1 LLVEATKFT
10 KRTLTNEGG
19 KDMRKLVLI
28 PALILGAWITVN
40 NPFSNTY
47 VASLKTETL
56 AVAGQENSLITEIE
70 TKAKEYEVEPS
81 NARKDPVWKAIPG
94 YNGLKVDVD
103 ESYKKMKKEGKF
115 SPEKLVYKQVPPE
128 VHLSDLPPMAIY
140 KGHPEK
146 PMVSFIINVA
156 WGNEYLSGMLA
167 TLKKHNVTAS
177 FFLEGRWV
185 KNNPGMAKM
194 IAEAGHE
201 IGNHSYTHPN
211 MKQLSPSEIND
222 EIKRTDDVIEAV
234 TGMKT
239 KWFAPPSGYY
249 KDEVV
254 EIAAAHKL
262 GTVMWSVD
270 TIDWQKPSPEKLI
283 NRVMGKVHNGAM
295 ILMHPTE
302 STSASLDQ
310 LITQIKDKDLQIG
323 TVSDMLSENRV
334 LSKKMKE

>member
-1 LLVEATKFT
+1 
-10 KRTLTNEGG
+10 
-19 KDMRKLVLI
+19 MRKFILI
-28 PALILGAWITVN
+28 SVMLIAGWTMVN
-40 NPFSNTY
+40 NPFSHTY
-47 VASLKTETL
+47 VTGLKTGAL
-56 AVAGQENSLITEIE
+56 AVAGNENSLMSEIE
-70 TKAKEYEVEPS
+70 MKAKEYEIEPS
-81 NARKDPVWKAIPG
+81 DARKDPVWKVIPG
-94 YNGLKVDVD
+94 YNGLKVDV
-103 ESYKKMKKEGKF
+103 KKSFNKMEKEGKF
-115 SPEKLVYKQVPPE
+115 DPEKLVFKQVPPQI
-128 VHLSDLPPMAIY
+128 HLSDLPPMAIY

-194 IAEAGHE
+194 IADAGHE
-201 IGNHSYTHPN
+201 IGNHSFTHPN
-211 MKQLSPSEIND
+211 MKQLSAPKINEEIS
-222 EIKRTDDVIEAV
+222 RTNEVIEAV
-234 TGMKT
+234 TGVKT

-302 STSASLDQ
+302 STAASLDQ
-310 LITQIKDKDLQIG
+310 LITQIKGKDLQIG
-323 TVSDMLSENRV
+323 TVSNMLSENRIV
-334 LSKKMKE
+334 SAKKMKE

>member
-1 LLVEATKFT
+1 
-10 KRTLTNEGG
+10 
-19 KDMRKLVLI
+19 MRKLVLI
-28 PALILGAWITVN
+28 SVMLIGAWISVN
-40 NPFSNTY
+40 NPYSNTY
-47 VASLKTETL
+47 VASLKNE
-56 AVAGQENSLITEIE
+56 AVSVSGQENSLIREIDE
-70 TKAKEYEVEPS
+70 KAPEFEVEPS

-94 YNGLKVDVD
+94 YNGLKVDVE
-103 ESYKKMKKEGKF
+103 ESYKKMKKDGKF
-115 SPEKLVYKQVPPE
+115 NPDKLVYKQISPE
-128 VHLSDLPPMAIY
+128 IHLSDLPPMAIY

-156 WGNEYLSGMLA
+156 WGNEYLSSILA
-167 TLKKHNVTAS
+167 TLKKHNVSAS

-201 IGNHSYTHPN
+201 IGNHSFTHPN
-211 MKQLSPSEIND
+211 MKQQSAPEINE
-222 EIKRTDDVIEAV
+222 EIKKTNDVIEAV
-234 TGMKT
+234 TGVHT

-254 EIAAAHKL
+254 NIAAAHKL

-283 NRVMGKVHNGAM
+283 SRVMGKVHNGAL

-302 STSASLDQ
+302 STSKSLEQ
-310 LITQIKDKDLQIG
+310 LILQIKNKDLQIG

-334 LSKKMKE
+334 MSKKMKE

>member
-1 LLVEATKFT
+1 
-10 KRTLTNEGG
+10 
-19 KDMRKLVLI
+19 MRKFILI
-28 PALILGAWITVN
+28 SVMLIAGWTMVN
-40 NPFSNTY
+40 NPFSHTY
-47 VASLKTETL
+47 VTGLKTGTL
-56 AVAGQENSLITEIE
+56 AVTGNENSLMSEIE
-70 TKAKEYEVEPS
+70 MKAKEYEIEPS
-81 NARKDPVWKAIPG
+81 DARKDPVWKVIPG
-94 YNGLKVDVD
+94 YNGLKVDV
-103 ESYKKMKKEGKF
+103 KKSFSKMEKEGKF
-115 SPEKLVYKQVPPE
+115 DPEKLVFKQVPPE
-128 VHLSDLPPMAIY
+128 IHLSDLPPMAIY

-194 IAEAGHE
+194 IADAGHE
-201 IGNHSYTHPN
+201 IGNHSFTHPN
-211 MKQLSPSEIND
+211 MKQLSAPKINEEIRKTN
-222 EIKRTDDVIEAV
+222 EVIEAV
-234 TGMKT
+234 TGVKT

-283 NRVMGKVHNGAM
+283 NRVMGKIHNGAM

-302 STSASLDQ
+302 STAASLDQ

-323 TVSDMLSENRV
+323 TVSNMLSENRIV
-334 LSKKMKE
+334 SAKKMKE

>member
-1 LLVEATKFT
+1 
-10 KRTLTNEGG
+10 
-19 KDMRKLVLI
+19 MRKFAVVTVMLI
-28 PALILGAWITVN
+28 TAWMMVN
-40 NPFSNTY
+40 NPFSLTY
-47 VASLKTETL
+47 VAGLKSGSL
-56 AVAGQENSLITEIE
+56 AVSGNKHSLMSEIE
-70 TKAKEYEVEPS
+70 INAKEYEIEPS
-81 NARKDPVWKAIPG
+81 DARKDPVWKVVPG
-94 YNGLKVDVD
+94 YNGLKVDV
-103 ESYKKMKKEGKF
+103 KKSFSKMEKEGKF
-115 SPEKLVYKQVPPE
+115 DPEKLVFKQVPPQ

-194 IAEAGHE
+194 IADAGHE
-201 IGNHSYTHPN
+201 IGNHSFTHPN
-211 MKQLSPSEIND
+211 MKQLSAPKINEEIR
-222 EIKRTDDVIEAV
+222 RTNEVIEAV
-234 TGMKT
+234 TGVKT

-254 EIAAAHKL
+254 EIASAHNL

-302 STSASLDQ
+302 STAVSLDQ
-310 LITQIKDKDLQIG
+310 LITQIRAKDLQIG
-323 TVSDMLSENRV
+323 TVSDLLSENRIIT
-334 LSKKMKE
+334 SKKMKE

>member
-1 LLVEATKFT
+1 MK
-10 KRTLTNEGG
+10 
-19 KDMRKLVLI
+19 KLMLI
-28 PALILGAWITVN
+28 SVMLIGAWVIVN

-47 VASLKTETL
+47 VASLKTD
-56 AVAGQENSLITEIE
+56 AVPVSGLENSLIRQIAEN
-70 TKAKEYEVEPS
+70 AKEYEVEPS
-81 NARKDPVWKAIPG
+81 NARQDPVWKAIPG

-103 ESYKKMKKEGKF
+103 DSYKKMKKDGKF
-115 SPEKLVYKQVPPE
+115 NPDKLVYKQIPPD

-156 WGNEYLSGMLA
+156 WGNEYLSSMLA
-167 TLKKHNVTAS
+167 TLKKHNVSAS

-201 IGNHSYTHPN
+201 IGNHSFTHPD
-211 MKQLSPSEIND
+211 MKQLTAPEINE
-222 EIKRTDDVIEAV
+222 EITKTNEVIEAV
-234 TGMKT
+234 TGVQT
-239 KWFAPPSGYY
+239 KWFAPPSGSY
-249 KDEVV
+249 KEEVV
-254 EIAAAHKL
+254 QIAAAQKL

-283 NRVMGKVHNGAM
+283 SRVMGKIHNGAL

-302 STSASLDQ
+302 STATSLEQ
-310 LITQIKDKDLQIG
+310 LIIQIKDKDLQIG

-334 LSKKMKE
+334 MAKKMKE

>member
-1 LLVEATKFT
+1 
-10 KRTLTNEGG
+10 
-19 KDMRKLVLI
+19 MRKFILI
-28 PALILGAWITVN
+28 SVMLIAGWTMVN
-40 NPFSNTY
+40 NPFSHTY
-47 VASLKTETL
+47 VTGLKTGTL
-56 AVAGQENSLITEIE
+56 AVTGNENSLMSEIE
-70 TKAKEYEVEPS
+70 MKAKEYEIEPS
-81 NARKDPVWKAIPG
+81 DARKDPVWKVIPG
-94 YNGLKVDVD
+94 YNGLKVDV
-103 ESYKKMKKEGKF
+103 KKSFSKMEKEEKF
-115 SPEKLVYKQVPPE
+115 DPEKLVFKQVPPE
-128 VHLSDLPPMAIY
+128 IHLSDLPPMAIY

-194 IAEAGHE
+194 IADAGHE
-201 IGNHSYTHPN
+201 IGNHSFTHPN
-211 MKQLSPSEIND
+211 MKQLSAPKINEEIRKTN
-222 EIKRTDDVIEAV
+222 EVIEAV
-234 TGMKT
+234 TGVKT

-283 NRVMGKVHNGAM
+283 NRVMGKIHNGAM

-302 STSASLDQ
+302 STAASLDQ

-323 TVSDMLSENRV
+323 TVSNMLSENRIV
-334 LSKKMKE
+334 SAKKMKE

>member
-1 LLVEATKFT
+1 MKKIALVSV
-10 KRTLTNEGG
+10 
-19 KDMRKLVLI
+19 MLI
-28 PALILGAWITVN
+28 AAWTMVN
-40 NPFSNTY
+40 APFSHTY
-47 VASLKTETL
+47 VTALKAGTV
-56 AVAGQENSLITEIE
+56 AVSGSENSLMAEIE
-70 TKAKEYEVEPS
+70 QKAEEYEIEPS
-81 NARKDPVWKAIPG
+81 NARKDPVWKVVPG
-94 YNGLKVDVD
+94 YNGLKVDVKK
-103 ESYKKMKKEGKF
+103 SYEKMKKEGKYN
-115 SPEKLVYKQVPPE
+115 PEKLVFKQVPPD
-128 VHLSDLPPMAIY
+128 VHISDLPPMAIY

-194 IAEAGHE
+194 IADAGHE
-201 IGNHSYTHPN
+201 IGNHSFTHPN
-211 MKQLSPSEIND
+211 MKELSAPKINEEIHKTN
-222 EIKRTDDVIEAV
+222 EVIEAV
-234 TGMKT
+234 TGAKT

-254 EIAAAHKL
+254 QIASAHNL

-270 TIDWQKPSPEKLI
+270 TIDWQKPSQEKLI

-302 STSASLDQ
+302 VTASSLDE
-310 LITQIKDKDLQIG
+310 LIMQIKGKNLQIG
-323 TVSDMLSENRV
+323 TVSELLSENRI
-334 LSKKMKE
+334 LPPKNMKE

>member
-1 LLVEATKFT
+1 
-10 KRTLTNEGG
+10 
-19 KDMRKLVLI
+19 MRKI
-28 PALILGAWITVN
+28 ALISVLLIGAWISVN
-40 NPFSNTY
+40 NPYSNTY
-47 VASLKTETL
+47 VASLKTEVVPVVGHENTL
-56 AVAGQENSLITEIE
+56 MKEIE
-70 TKAKEYEVEPS
+70 LKAKEYEVEPS

-94 YNGLKVDVD
+94 YNGLKVNTG
-103 ESYKKMKKEGKF
+103 ESYKKMKKDGKF
-115 SPEKLVYKQVPPE
+115 NPDKLVYEQVSPD
-128 VHLSDLPPMAIY
+128 VHLNDLPPMAIY

-167 TLKKHNVTAS
+167 TLKKYNVSAS

-201 IGNHSYTHPN
+201 IGNHSFTHPN
-211 MKQLSPSEIND
+211 MKELSAPEINE
-222 EIKRTDDVIEAV
+222 EIKKTNDVIEAV
-234 TGMKT
+234 TGVQT
-239 KWFAPPSGYY
+239 KWFAPPSGSY

-254 EIAAAHKL
+254 QIAAAHKL

-270 TIDWQKPSPEKLI
+270 TIDWQKPTPEKLI
-283 NRVMGKVHNGAM
+283 NRVMGKVHNGAL

-302 STSASLDQ
+302 STAASLEQ
-310 LITQIKDKDLQIG
+310 LIIQIKAQDMQIG

-334 LSKKMKE
+334 MAKKMKE

>member
-1 LLVEATKFT
+1 
-10 KRTLTNEGG
+10 
-19 KDMRKLVLI
+19 MRKFILI
-28 PALILGAWITVN
+28 SVMLIAGWTMVN
-40 NPFSNTY
+40 NPFSHTY
-47 VASLKTETL
+47 VTGLKTGTL
-56 AVAGQENSLITEIE
+56 AVTGNENSLMSEIE
-70 TKAKEYEVEPS
+70 MKAKEYEIEPS
-81 NARKDPVWKAIPG
+81 DARKDPVWKVIPG
-94 YNGLKVDVD
+94 YNGLKVDV
-103 ESYKKMKKEGKF
+103 KKSFSKMEKEGKF
-115 SPEKLVYKQVPPE
+115 DPEKLVFKQVPPE
-128 VHLSDLPPMAIY
+128 IHLSDLPPMAIY

-194 IAEAGHE
+194 IADAGHE
-201 IGNHSYTHPN
+201 IGNHSFTHPN
-211 MKQLSPSEIND
+211 MKQLSAPKINEEIRKTN
-222 EIKRTDDVIEAV
+222 EVIDAV
-234 TGMKT
+234 TGVKT

-283 NRVMGKVHNGAM
+283 NRVMGKIHNGAM

-302 STSASLDQ
+302 STAASLDQ

-323 TVSDMLSENRV
+323 TVSNMLSENRIV
-334 LSKKMKE
+334 SAKKMKE

>member
-1 LLVEATKFT
+1 
-10 KRTLTNEGG
+10 
-19 KDMRKLVLI
+19 MRKFQLI
-28 PALILGAWITVN
+28 SVMLIAGWIMVN

-47 VASLKTETL
+47 VTGLKAGTV
-56 AVAGQENSLITEIE
+56 AVTGIENSLMSEIE
-70 TKAKEYEVEPS
+70 MKAKEYEIEPS
-81 NARKDPVWKAIPG
+81 DARKDPVWKVIPG
-94 YNGLKVDVD
+94 YNGLKVDVKK
-103 ESYKKMKKEGKF
+103 SYSKMEKEGEF
-115 SPEKLVYKQVPPE
+115 DPEKLVFKQVPPE
-128 VHLSDLPPMAIY
+128 IHLSDLPPMAIY

-146 PMVSFIINVA
+146 PMVSFIVNVA
-156 WGNEYLSGMLA
+156 WGNEYLTGMLA

-194 IAEAGHE
+194 IADAGHE

-211 MKQLSPSEIND
+211 MKELSAPKINE
-222 EIKRTDDVIEAV
+222 EIKRTNEVIEAV
-234 TGMKT
+234 TGVKT

-254 EIAAAHKL
+254 EIAAAHRL

-270 TIDWQKPSPEKLI
+270 TIDWQKPSQDQLI

-302 STSASLDQ
+302 STAASLDE
-310 LITQIKDKDLQIG
+310 LITQIKDIDLQIG
-323 TVSDMLSENRV
+323 TVSNMLSENRIV
-334 LSKKMKE
+334 SAKKMKE

>member
-1 LLVEATKFT
+1 
-10 KRTLTNEGG
+10 
-19 KDMRKLVLI
+19 MRKFILI
-28 PALILGAWITVN
+28 SVMLIAGWTMVN
-40 NPFSNTY
+40 NPFSHTY
-47 VASLKTETL
+47 VTGLKTGTL
-56 AVAGQENSLITEIE
+56 AVTGNKNSLMSEIE
-70 TKAKEYEVEPS
+70 MKAKEYEIEPS
-81 NARKDPVWKAIPG
+81 DARKDPVWKVIPG
-94 YNGLKVDVD
+94 YNGLKVDV
-103 ESYKKMKKEGKF
+103 KKSFSKMEKEGEF
-115 SPEKLVYKQVPPE
+115 DPEKLVFKQVPPE
-128 VHLSDLPPMAIY
+128 IHLSDLPPMAIY

-194 IAEAGHE
+194 IADAGHE
-201 IGNHSYTHPN
+201 IGNHSFTHPN
-211 MKQLSPSEIND
+211 MKQLSAPKINEEIR
-222 EIKRTDDVIEAV
+222 RTNEVIEAV
-234 TGMKT
+234 TGVKT

-302 STSASLDQ
+302 STAASLDQ
-310 LITQIKDKDLQIG
+310 LITQIKGKDLQIG
-323 TVSDMLSENRV
+323 TVSNMLSENRIV
-334 LSKKMKE
+334 SAKKMKE

>member
-1 LLVEATKFT
+1 
-10 KRTLTNEGG
+10 
-19 KDMRKLVLI
+19 MRKLILISVL
-28 PALILGAWITVN
+28 LIAAWIIVN
-40 NPFSNTY
+40 NPFSHTY
-47 VASLKTETL
+47 VSGLKTNAIEVT
-56 AVAGQENSLITEIE
+56 GKKNSLMSEIE
-70 TKAKEYEVEPS
+70 MKAREYEIEPID
-81 NARKDPVWKAIPG
+81 ARKDPVWKVVPG
-94 YNGLKVDVD
+94 YNGLKVDIKK
-103 ESYKKMKKEGKF
+103 SYSKMEKEGKF
-115 SPEKLVYKQVPPE
+115 DPEKLVFQQVPPQ
-128 VHLSDLPPMAIY
+128 VHLDDLPPMAIY

-156 WGNEYLSGMLA
+156 WGNEYLTGMLA

-194 IAEAGHE
+194 IADAGHE
-201 IGNHSYTHPN
+201 IGNHSFTHPN
-211 MKQLSPSEIND
+211 MKQLSAAKINEEIRSTN
-222 EIKRTDDVIEAV
+222 EVIEAV
-234 TGMKT
+234 TGAKT

-270 TIDWQKPSPEKLI
+270 TIDWQKPSSEKLI

-302 STSASLDQ
+302 STAVSLDQ
-310 LITQIKDKDLQIG
+310 LITQIRAKDLQIG
-323 TVSDMLSENRV
+323 TVSDLLSENRIIT
-334 LSKKMKE
+334 SKKMKE

>member
-1 LLVEATKFT
+1 MKKF
-10 KRTLTNEGG
+10 
-19 KDMRKLVLI
+19 VLI
-28 PALILGAWITVN
+28 SVLLIAAWTMVN
-40 NPFSNTY
+40 NPFSHTY
-47 VASLKTETL
+47 VTELKTDTL
-56 AVAGQENSLITEIE
+56 AVSGNENSLMSEIE
-70 TKAKEYEVEPS
+70 MKAKEYEVEPS
-81 NARKDPVWKAIPG
+81 DARKDPVWKVVPG
-94 YNGLKVDVD
+94 YNGLKVDV
-103 ESYKKMKKEGKF
+103 KKSFSKMEKEGKF
-115 SPEKLVYKQVPPE
+115 DPEKLVFKQVSPQ

-194 IAEAGHE
+194 IADAGHE
-201 IGNHSYTHPN
+201 IGNHSFTHPN
-211 MKQLSPSEIND
+211 MKQLSAPKINEEIR
-222 EIKRTDDVIEAV
+222 RTNEVIEAV
-234 TGMKT
+234 TGVKT

-254 EIAAAHKL
+254 EIAAAQKL

-270 TIDWQKPSPEKLI
+270 TIDWQKPTPDELI

-302 STSASLDQ
+302 STAASLDQ
-310 LITQIKDKDLQIG
+310 LITQIKDKNLQIG
-323 TVSDMLSENRV
+323 TVTNLLSENRIV
-334 LSKKMKE
+334 SSKKMKE

>member
-1 LLVEATKFT
+1 MK
-10 KRTLTNEGG
+10 K
-19 KDMRKLVLI
+19 
-28 PALILGAWITVN
+28 LILISVMLIGAWVIVN

-47 VASLKTETL
+47 VASLKTD
-56 AVAGQENSLITEIE
+56 AVPVSGLENSLIRQIAEN
-70 TKAKEYEVEPS
+70 AKEYEVEPS
-81 NARKDPVWKAIPG
+81 NARQDPVWKAIPG

-103 ESYKKMKKEGKF
+103 DSYKKMKKDGKF
-115 SPEKLVYKQVPPE
+115 NPDKLVYKQIPPD

-146 PMVSFIINVA
+146 PMVTFIINVA
-156 WGNEYLSGMLA
+156 WGNEYLSSMLA
-167 TLKKHNVTAS
+167 TLKKHNVSAS

-201 IGNHSYTHPN
+201 IGNHSFTHPD
-211 MKQLSPSEIND
+211 MKQLTAPEINE
-222 EIKRTDDVIEAV
+222 EITKTNEVIEAV
-234 TGMKT
+234 TGVQT
-239 KWFAPPSGYY
+239 KWFAPPSGSY
-249 KDEVV
+249 KEEVV
-254 EIAAAHKL
+254 QIAAAQKL

-283 NRVMGKVHNGAM
+283 SRVMGKIHNGAL

-302 STSASLDQ
+302 STATSLEQ
-310 LITQIKDKDLQIG
+310 LIIQIKDKDLQIG

-334 LSKKMKE
+334 MAKKMKE

>member
-1 LLVEATKFT
+1 
-10 KRTLTNEGG
+10 
-19 KDMRKLVLI
+19 MRKFILI
-28 PALILGAWITVN
+28 SVMLIAGWTMVN
-40 NPFSNTY
+40 NPFSHTY
-47 VASLKTETL
+47 VTGLKTGAL
-56 AVAGQENSLITEIE
+56 AVAGNENSLMSEIE
-70 TKAKEYEVEPS
+70 MKAKEYEIEPS
-81 NARKDPVWKAIPG
+81 DARKDPVWKVIPG
-94 YNGLKVDVD
+94 YNGLKVDV
-103 ESYKKMKKEGKF
+103 KKSFNKMEKEGKF
-115 SPEKLVYKQVPPE
+115 DPEKLVFKQVPPQI
-128 VHLSDLPPMAIY
+128 HLSDLPPMAIY

-156 WGNEYLSGMLA
+156 WGNEYLSEMLA
-167 TLKKHNVTAS
+167 TLKKHNVTVS

-194 IAEAGHE
+194 IADAGHE
-201 IGNHSYTHPN
+201 IGNHSFTHPN
-211 MKQLSPSEIND
+211 MKQLSASKINEEIS
-222 EIKRTDDVIEAV
+222 RTNEVIEAV
-234 TGMKT
+234 TGVKT

-302 STSASLDQ
+302 STAASLDQ
-310 LITQIKDKDLQIG
+310 LITQIKGKGLQIG
-323 TVSDMLSENRV
+323 TVSNMLSENRIV
-334 LSKKMKE
+334 SAKKMKE

>member
-1 LLVEATKFT
+1 
-10 KRTLTNEGG
+10 
-19 KDMRKLVLI
+19 MRKFILI
-28 PALILGAWITVN
+28 SVMLIAGWTMVN
-40 NPFSNTY
+40 NPFSHTY
-47 VASLKTETL
+47 VTGLKTGTL
-56 AVAGQENSLITEIE
+56 AVAGNENSLLSEIE
-70 TKAKEYEVEPS
+70 MKANEYEIEAS
-81 NARKDPVWKAIPG
+81 NARKDPVWKVIPG
-94 YNGLKVDVD
+94 YNGLKVDV
-103 ESYKKMKKEGKF
+103 KKSFSKMEKEGKF
-115 SPEKLVYKQVPPE
+115 DPEKLVFKQVPPE
-128 VHLSDLPPMAIY
+128 IHLGDLPPMAIY

-194 IAEAGHE
+194 IADAGHE
-201 IGNHSYTHPN
+201 IGNHSFTHPN
-211 MKQLSPSEIND
+211 MKQLSAPKINEEIR
-222 EIKRTDDVIEAV
+222 RTNEVIEAV
-234 TGMKT
+234 TGVKT

-270 TIDWQKPSPEKLI
+270 TIDWQKPSPDKLI
-283 NRVMGKVHNGAM
+283 NRVMGKIHNGAM

-302 STSASLDQ
+302 STAASLDQ
-310 LITQIKDKDLQIG
+310 LITQIKAKDLQIG
-323 TVSDMLSENRV
+323 TVSSLLSENRIV
-334 LSKKMKE
+334 SAKKMKE

>member
-1 LLVEATKFT
+1 
-10 KRTLTNEGG
+10 
-19 KDMRKLVLI
+19 MRKIVLI
-28 PALILGAWITVN
+28 SALLIGAWLTVN
-40 NPFSNTY
+40 NPFSHTY
-47 VASLKTETL
+47 VTGLKTETMP
-56 AVAGQENSLITEIE
+56 VAGQEHSLIAEIE
-70 TKAKEYEVEPS
+70 TKGKEYEVEPS
-81 NARKDPVWKAIPG
+81 NARKDPVWKLIPG
-94 YNGLKVDVD
+94 YNGLKIDVKASH
-103 ESYKKMKKEGKF
+103 EKMKKDGKF
-115 SPEKLVYKQVPPE
+115 DPDKLVYQEVSPE

-167 TLKKHNVTAS
+167 TLKKHNVKAS

-185 KNNPGMAKM
+185 KNNPGLAKM
-194 IAEAGHE
+194 IADAGHE
-201 IGNHSYTHPN
+201 LGNHSFTHPN
-211 MKQLSPSEIND
+211 MKQLSAPAINEEIRKTN
-222 EIKRTDDVIEAV
+222 EVIEAV
-234 TGMKT
+234 TGAQT

-283 NRVMGKVHNGAM
+283 NRVMGKVHNGAL

-302 STSASLDQ
+302 STAASLDQ
-310 LITQIKDKDLQIG
+310 LITQIKGKELQIG
-323 TVSDMLSENRV
+323 TVSDMLSEKRV
-334 LSKKMKE
+334 MSKKMQE